1 MDSIKLTDYG
11 QVEPNDL
18 IIIKLANGDVEPK
31 RVDEVLEKG
40 TEYEEIL
47 LKSNNKAYFITKNLL
62 TDASWVKSVLI
73 IRAK

>member
-1 MDSIKLTDYG
+1 MYSIQLTDYG

-18 IIIKLANGDVEPK
+18 IIIKLANGKVEPK
-31 RVDEVLEKG
+31 RVDDVLEKG
-40 TEYEEIL
+40 TEYEEVL

-73 IRAK
+73 IKAK